1 MGYNTARLAIENV
14 VKNSLVNIEDNS
26 ERSLRNLVDM
36 ALQFAKDN
44 SQRAFFRNIQKMLF
58 DENSGYYIYLKMLF
72 KMLIKVDCRDLV
84 LTWVIMAVS

>member
-44 SQRAFFRNIQKMLF
+44 SQRAFFRNI
-58 DENSGYYIYLKMLF
+58 
-72 KMLIKVDCRDLV
+72 
-84 LTWVIMAVS
+84 